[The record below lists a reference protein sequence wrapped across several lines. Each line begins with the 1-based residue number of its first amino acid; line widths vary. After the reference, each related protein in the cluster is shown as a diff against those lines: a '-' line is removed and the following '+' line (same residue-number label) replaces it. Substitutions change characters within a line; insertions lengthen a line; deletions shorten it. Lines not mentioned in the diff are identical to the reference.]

1 MNTLSALTS
10 RNEGPAGEAGR
21 KRDGAGAEGAPAGD
35 RGPLQDHVPQEE
47 ETVPEGRA
55 SCLMGHQVCLQPSKC
70 YTGALALS
78 DLREHSS
85 SQCPI
90 SPRIVET
97 DEIRTLMT
105 DICFLPVSM

>member
-1 MNTLSALTS
+1 
-10 RNEGPAGEAGR
+10 
-21 KRDGAGAEGAPAGD
+21 
-35 RGPLQDHVPQEE
+35 
-47 ETVPEGRA
+47 
-55 SCLMGHQVCLQPSKC
+55 MGHQVCLQPSKC

-97 DEIRTLMT
+97 DEIRTLMMG
-105 DICFLPVSM
+105 ICFLPVSM